1 MHRYVR
7 NGTSV
12 PHAVLMIENCPDT
25 GFSIPLIM
33 YTKFVLTKF
42 GLTSKILKLAGKCLM
57 TVATIIST
65 VMQCVRYVTRFAK
78 KDLIHAFNFANLMIH
93 NFVCD

>member
-1 MHRYVR
+1 MHTCTVHVCMHRYVR

-57 TVATIIST
+57 IVATIIST
-65 VMQCVRYVTRFAK
+65 IMQCVRYVTRGSYTCFQFCK
-78 KDLIHAFNFANLMIH
+78 FD
-93 NFVCD
+93 DS